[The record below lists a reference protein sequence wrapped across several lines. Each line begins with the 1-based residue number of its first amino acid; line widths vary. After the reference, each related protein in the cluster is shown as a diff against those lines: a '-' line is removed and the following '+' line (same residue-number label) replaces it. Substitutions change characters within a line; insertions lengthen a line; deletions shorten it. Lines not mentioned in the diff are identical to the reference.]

1 MVMVAPAPPRKIH
14 LALIVTDS
22 KCLRNV
28 HTVQAVSS
36 EGRGSELE
44 KALEGYLQ
52 MCFLM
57 REGTHRDAASE
68 EMYRKLALE
77 RARHPC
83 FASGPFKR
91 FQGTR

>member
-1 MVMVAPAPPRKIH
+1 
-14 LALIVTDS
+14 
-22 KCLRNV
+22 
-28 HTVQAVSS
+28 
-36 EGRGSELE
+36 
-44 KALEGYLQ
+44 
-52 MCFLM
+52 MCFLI

-91 FQGTR
+91 FQGTRDLSTALPTTVVPRSKTKYHHIW

>member
-1 MVMVAPAPPRKIH
+1 MHVAG
-14 LALIVTDS
+14 S
-22 KCLRNV
+22 GC
-28 HTVQAVSS
+28 S
-36 EGRGSELE
+36 ERRGSELE

-52 MCFLM
+52 MCFLI

-91 FQGTR
+91 FQGTRDLSTPLV